1 MRMRKKIAFIVMALI
16 LTVSLFACG
25 EDITLSVSDQEVTLK
40 EGDTYQINAET
51 NDESLS
57 YQSSNED
64 VLTVSDTGLIEAVG
78 EGDATVVITSNQDPE
93 VQVIIAVIVEKLVEL
108 EAVQTSYTLKVGES
122 IQISVTS
129 NDTFVCD
136 DNNDPSFDVD
146 NDCNVVG
153 IAEGEG
159 TLTVTSVTDPSVSIE
174 ITIIVRKIV
183 TLEVDQDYFELWVGK
198 TDTITYTS
206 NDDVRFEVEDTSVV
220 SVSALGVITASGN
233 GMTTIDVIST
243 YDETVKETINV
254 RVYNEAETIMIS
266 GQEKVNLNSMTDL
279 SVEVGPD
286 DAYEYVTWT
295 SSDESV
301 ATVSET
307 GVVTA
312 LKVGTV
318 TITATSQYD
327 ETLFDEITIEVVN
340 MLMVDQ
346 SQSTGST
353 LSYDGVVFTFDQ
365 DLFATINEALSIAE
379 EGTIIVVHPGTYTEN
394 IVFETSNLMFMGM
407 EGSIINGS
415 VELAADNIEIKDFEF
430 TGASTIMNQSLVAN
444 FVFENNTISD
454 ITSTDFIDLSSV
466 RHIQILNNTFT
477 NLSGNAIVIEDYQ
490 DAEIIVYGNS
500 ISQAQQAISIKAVS
514 DYALTTVIKIERNQI
529 DQVVNGIELMTKS
542 AINITDYVRFNEV
555 SNYTGLA
562 AKANADHNV
571 DFTLNYWGAETPVY
585 TDFENITEHDLRGYY
600 SDASNIISVAAYDPN
615 VPVKLLALEPELE
628 IVMGDIYQIQYEALP
643 IGATVSS
650 VKYITSDSDTLRVSN
665 NGTLEPVRSGS
676 ATITLLLGTNYSV
689 NSRINVVITTT
700 PGIELTPS
708 VVTQTM
714 LVGDVFSLNA
724 MVFPFAIKDE
734 DVHFESDNIGV
745 ATIDQE
751 GLVTTHGAGLVTFTA
766 SLVSDPLVKTEF
778 KAEIFASL
786 DEMDLLD
793 LLTMSQ
799 VNYTTPHEWT
809 AYGVGYNYND
819 FKYESVSRYYFG
831 DIEINTSKIVP
842 VSSGIRPGEPMGPH
856 PEGVTQYNPY
866 NVYWV
871 VVHDTANTGT
881 GAGALSHANYLWNAS
896 QNGTELWASWHFS
909 IDDKALY
916 QSLPETERG
925 YHAGDGS
932 SLPLQGTTYL
942 GGGNRNGIGIEMGVN
957 DDADV
962 YRTWQRTSKLVAHLL
977 TKYNLPRENMK
988 YHNDFSGKDCPRTLR
1003 NAGLVPL
1010 FEQFQD
1016 IEYKVASEFGDA
1028 QITFT
1033 SNDLEYLDNTGR
1045 IIAMPDRAMTVSYTI
1060 TVLLDGIETS
1070 RTFYSYLPGTI
1081 H

>member
-1 MRMRKKIAFIVMALI
+1 MRKKIAFIVMALI

-25 EDITLSVSDQEVTLK
+25 EDITISIPDQEITLK

-108 EAVQTSYTLKVGES
+108 EALQTSYTLKVGES
-122 IQISVTS
+122 IQISVIS

-153 IAEGEG
+153 VEEGEG
-159 TLTVTSVTDPSVSIE
+159 TLTITSVTDPSISIE

-266 GQEKVNLNSMTDL
+266 GQEKVNLNSITDL

-415 VELAADNIEIKDFEF
+415 VELAADNITIKDFEF

-490 DAEIIVYGNS
+490 DDEIIVYGNS
-500 ISQAQQAISIKAVS
+500 ISQAQNAISIKAVS

-542 AINITDYVRFNEV
+542 AIDITDYVRFNEV

-600 SDASNIISVAAYDPN
+600 SDASNIISVSAYDPN

-799 VNYTTPHEWT
+799 VNYTTPHTWT

-842 VSSGIRPGEPMGPH
+842 VSSGIRPGEPMDPH

-977 TKYNLPRENMK
+977 TKYNLPRENMR

>member
-1 MRMRKKIAFIVMALI
+1 MYKKFAFIVMAI
-16 LTVSLFACG
+16 VLTVSLSACG
-25 EDITLSVSDQEVTLK
+25 EDITISIPDQEITLK

-51 NDESLS
+51 NDDILN

-64 VLTVSDTGLIEAVG
+64 VLSVIDNGLIEALSEG
-78 EGDATVVITSNQDPE
+78 EATVIITSNQDPE
-93 VQVIIAVIVEKLVEL
+93 VQVIIAVIVEKLVVL
-108 EAVQTSYTLKVGES
+108 EADQTSYTLKVGET
-122 IQISVTS
+122 ITIDIRT

-136 DNNDPSFDVD
+136 DKNDPTFDVD

-153 IAEGEG
+153 KAEGEG
-159 TLTVTSVTDPSVSIE
+159 TLTITSVTDPTQSID
-174 ITIIVRKIV
+174 ITIIVRKVV
-183 TLEVDQDYFELWVGK
+183 TLEVDQNYFELWVGK
-198 TDTITYTS
+198 TDLITYTS
-206 NDDVRFEVEDTSVV
+206 NDNVRFEVENASIATV
-220 SVSALGVITASGN
+220 SSSGLITAIGN
-233 GMTTIDVIST
+233 GMTAVDIIST

-254 RVYNEAETIMIS
+254 RVYNEAETIIIS
-266 GQEKVNLNSMTDL
+266 GQERVNVNSITNL
-279 SVEVGPD
+279 TAEVGPD
-286 DAYEYVTWT
+286 DAYEYVTWS
-295 SSDESV
+295 SSDESI

-307 GVVTA
+307 GVLTA
-312 LKVGTV
+312 LKTGVV
-318 TITATSQYD
+318 TITAISLYD
-327 ETLFDEITIEVVN
+327 ESIYDEITIEVVN

-346 SQSTGST
+346 TKTTGTT
-353 LSYDGVVFTFDQ
+353 LTYEGMDYTYGV
-365 DLFATINEALSIAE
+365 DLFSSLNDAFDSAQ
-379 EGTIIVVHPGTYTEN
+379 EGATIIVFPGTYTE
-394 IVFETSNLMFMGM
+394 S
-407 EGSIINGS
+407 SIIDTANLSLIGIEGAIMNGS
-415 VELAADNIEIKDFEF
+415 LEVAANNLSIETLSF
-430 TGASTIMNQSLVAN
+430 TGGSKIMNQVDIGDFTFESN
-444 FVFENNTISD
+444 NVFEVTSD
-454 ITSTDFIDLSSV
+454 KFIDLSSV
-466 RHIQILNNTFT
+466 YNVFILNNSF
-477 NLSGNAIVIEDYQ
+477 NDLSGHAIYIEDYHH
-490 DAEIIVYGNS
+490 DEIIIYGNH
-500 ISQAQQAISIKAVS
+500 ITNVETAISVIAVS
-514 DYALTTVIKIERNQI
+514 DYDLETVVQIERNKI
-529 DQVVNGIELMTKS
+529 DQVVNGIEMQTQE
-542 AINITDYVRFNEV
+542 AIDIVDYVRFNEV

-562 AKANADHNV
+562 AKANEDHHV
-571 DFTLNYWGAETPVY
+571 DFTLNYWGSETPIY
-585 TDFENITEHDLRGYY
+585 TDFENITSHDLRGYY
-600 SDASNIISVAAYDPN
+600 SDPSKIISEAAYDPN
-615 VPVKLLALEPELE
+615 VPVKLLALESELE
-628 IVMGDIYQIQYEALP
+628 IIIGDIYQIQYEALP
-643 IGATVSS
+643 MGSTVSS
-650 VKYITSDSDTLRVSN
+650 VKYITSDSNTLRVGD
-665 NGTLEPVRSGS
+665 NGTLEPVRSGF

-689 NSRINVVITTT
+689 NTRINVNITTT

-714 LVGDVFSLNA
+714 LVGDVFSLDA
-724 MVFPFAIKDE
+724 MVFPYAIKDE
-734 DVHFESDNIGV
+734 AVLFESSDINI

-751 GLVTTHGAGLVTFTA
+751 GLVTTHSAGLVTFTA
-766 SLVSDPLVKTEF
+766 SLISDPLVKTEF

-793 LLTMSQ
+793 VLTMNQ

-842 VSSGIRPGEPMGPH
+842 VSSGIRPGEPMDPH

-881 GAGALSHANYLWNAS
+881 GAGALSHANYLWNAA
-896 QNGTELWASWHFS
+896 QAGTELWASWHFS

-932 SLPLQGTTYL
+932 TLPLQGTTYL

-962 YRTWQRTSKLVAHLL
+962 YRTWQRTSKLVAYLL
-977 TKYNLPRENMK
+977 TKYDLPREHMK

-1010 FEQFQD
+1010 FEKFQD
-1016 IEYKVASEFGDA
+1016 IEYKVASEFADA

-1033 SNDLEYLDNTGR
+1033 SNDIEYLDHTGR
-1045 IIAMPDRAMTVSYTI
+1045 IIKMPDRAMTVSYTI
-1060 TVLLDGIETS
+1060 TVLQGGIETS

>member
-1 MRMRKKIAFIVMALI
+1 MRKKIAFIVMALI

-25 EDITLSVSDQEVTLK
+25 EDITISIPDQEITLK

-159 TLTVTSVTDPSVSIE
+159 TLTVTSVTDPSISIE

-266 GQEKVNLNSMTDL
+266 GQEKVNLNSITDL

-415 VELAADNIEIKDFEF
+415 VELAADNITIKDFEF

-466 RHIQILNNTFT
+466 RRIQILNNTFT

-490 DAEIIVYGNS
+490 DDEIIVYGNS
-500 ISQAQQAISIKAVS
+500 ISQAQHAISIKAVS

-542 AINITDYVRFNEV
+542 AIDITDYVRFNEV

-600 SDASNIISVAAYDPN
+600 SDASNIISVSAYDPN

-799 VNYTTPHEWT
+799 VNYTTPHTWT

-842 VSSGIRPGEPMGPH
+842 VSSGIRPGEPMDPH